1 MKRMHRSIPGAA
13 LALLIC
19 APGATAAVF
28 CVNTSAELGTALNAA
43 GNNGEDDVIRIKTGT
58 YATGSGTS
66 AFGYGTS
73 ENFDIA
79 LEGGWVTLVVF
90 DCGRRVSDPMATVLS
105 GSGVRR
111 VLRMVPSSGTS
122 GDMSIENL
130 SISDGNNV
138 SEDGG
143 GLKIGSGNLGTHN
156 IRIERVFFDSNI
168 AQSVGGGAAI
178 ATAGI
183 VELRNNLFFGNRSGS
198 NGSAAHV
205 TALFAN
211 ATAVR
216 SFIGNNTVVANS
228 CSAGATVSCVGGI
241 EVFGSARATV
251 YNNAFF
257 ANGFSDVNFA
267 GASGDLYFNNLDR
280 FGGTP
285 VNVLGNVDL
294 DDPLF
299 TNVLALDFRLRFES
313 PLRDA
318 GTTSF
323 VLGAVDF
330 ADLPR
335 INGDGVDIGAFE
347 NDDAVLKDSFETL
360 Q

>member
-1 MKRMHRSIPGAA
+1 MKRVHPSRICAA
-13 LALLIC
+13 LALLAC
-19 APGATAAVF
+19 AQGASAAIF
-28 CVNTSAELGTALNAA
+28 CVNTAGELIAALNTAS
-43 GNNGEDDVIRIKTGT
+43 NNGADDVIRIKTGT
-58 YATGSGTS
+58 YETASGAN
-66 AFGYGTS
+66 AFGYGSS

-79 LEGGWVTLVVF
+79 LEGGWVTLVTF

-111 VLRMVPSSGTS
+111 VLRMVTSPGTS

-130 SISDGNNV
+130 SISDGNNG

-143 GLKIGSGNLGTHN
+143 GLKIGSGGLGTHN
-156 IRIERVFFDSNI
+156 IRIERVFFDSNV
-168 AQSVGGGAAI
+168 AQSFGGGAAI
-178 ATAGI
+178 ATSGI
-183 VELRNNLFFGNRSGS
+183 VELRNNLYFGNRSGS

-205 TALFAN
+205 STFHSN
-211 ATAVR
+211 STVVR

-228 CSAGATVSCVGGI
+228 CSAGAPGSCVGGI
-241 EVFGSARATV
+241 EVFGSGRATV

-267 GASGDLYFNNLDR
+267 GASGDLYFNNLDQ

-299 TNVLALDFRLRFES
+299 ANVLALDFRLRFES

-323 VLGAVDF
+323 VLGEVDF

-347 NDDAVLKDSFETL
+347 NDDAVLRDGFETV